1 VADFLPSAAKK
12 SSHADELAID
22 EGTKNKVVVGGHQA
36 ISDRLQRHGLMLG
49 CGFREGLRFP
59 LQRFVPKLPV
69 GLGIEVGET
78 ADFHGQ
84 LGVKQFLVLGS

>member
-1 VADFLPSAAKK
+1 VADLLPSAAKK

-22 EGTKNKVVVGGHQA
+22 EGTKNKVVVRRHQA

-49 CGFREGLRFP
+49 YGFREGLGFP

-78 ADFHGQ
+78 ANFHWS
-84 LGVKQFLVLGS
+84 VGS